1 MHSVTTRPAAS
12 HLDDYV
18 RQTNLIMLTPV
29 YEVVYPTVQ
38 FWVPE
43 KYLLL
48 EKILLYINKK
58 LSRQPCQVNLK
69 PISDFRLV
77 TIDCLM

>member
-1 MHSVTTRPAAS
+1 MPIMHSVTIRPAAS

-18 RQTNLIMLTPV
+18 RQTNLTMLTPV
-29 YEVVYPTVQ
+29 YEAVYPTVS

-43 KYLLL
+43 KYVLL

-58 LSRQPCQVNLK
+58 
-69 PISDFRLV
+69 
-77 TIDCLM
+77 